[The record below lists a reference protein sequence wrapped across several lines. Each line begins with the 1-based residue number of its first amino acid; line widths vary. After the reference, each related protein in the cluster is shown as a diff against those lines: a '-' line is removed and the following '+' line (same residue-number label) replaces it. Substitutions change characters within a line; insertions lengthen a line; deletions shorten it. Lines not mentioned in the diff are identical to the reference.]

1 MYPNFLYLLYNFAF
15 MTDLFIACQKLFCG
29 QVIINSEVWELRR
42 FRLLLSVPSL
52 DQTTITFNAHGDV
65 IYAILR
71 INIKDVMSD
80 KFHTRWVKHPLFA
93 AFRIVDAINYS
104 DIATIPVDDCV
115 IDFAT
120 EPTDSFVGLLTMSE
134 NDDYVEGGDVDDMCG
149 NVIAY
154 EIGYQTPTNNDSNLH
169 DVGNK
174 FIYLRSK
181 SSCN

>member
-1 MYPNFLYLLYNFAF
+1 M
-15 MTDLFIACQKLFCG
+15 
-29 QVIINSEVWELRR
+29 
-42 FRLLLSVPSL
+42 
-52 DQTTITFNAHGDV
+52 
-65 IYAILR
+65 
-71 INIKDVMSD
+71 
-80 KFHTRWVKHPLFA
+80 
-93 AFRIVDAINYS
+93 
-104 DIATIPVDDCV
+104 
-115 IDFAT
+115 
-120 EPTDSFVGLLTMSE
+120 FVGLLTMSE

>member
-1 MYPNFLYLLYNFAF
+1 

-134 NDDYVEGGDVDDMCG
+134 NDDYVEGGDSLDHEFM
-149 NVIAY
+149 IAW
-154 EIGYQTPTNNDSNLH
+154 SNIME
-169 DVGNK
+169 N
-174 FIYLRSK
+174 
-181 SSCN
+181 SCETET